1 MAYIQSNAP
10 YQRRKKSTLQI
21 MIELGISLGIIW
33 ILAVIMS
40 FVKLGIKYGLQSI
53 FLMLT
58 SLGTTL
64 VCDVITTVLKN
75 KKDATLKQKIPYDL
89 VHNYSW
95 ITAMIFTL
103 CCPVWTSYYV
113 IIIGSI
119 FATVIAKNVFG
130 GFGKNIFNPA
140 AAGRLFV
147 LLTFDTSAPA
157 GIAGVDSSTGAT
169 LTGVIQS
176 QTGWLGS
183 NALANFGVKD
193 ILFGTYFGAM
203 GEVFSIALLVIGIVL
218 AIREVI
224 NWRIPAFYLGTI
236 AVSSILIALVLGFN
250 NPGLYVLYHLC
261 AGGAMFAAIFMFTDP
276 VTTPTSPLGNC
287 LIGIIGGLLTV
298 LIRIATNNVEGVVY
312 SIMLINTISPAIDHF
327 ITAKTNKNTL
337 VKSSVTFGTA
347 ALSVLLCVGVAWGS
361 NGGREVYAI
370 NGIDL
375 EEYALIENTLNQ
387 KRLKESGYTIAKN
400 PNPIED
406 SSLYSVTKYQL
417 EDGTLTSVKS
427 ESGNYEEIK
436 FDSTYLIKNGKKD
449 VGIILCVKQTYE
461 VLYNDSDT
469 IAYVA
474 FEYGTNNLLDVSYV
488 TLSMSKEDG
497 EVYVDSVVNAI
508 DKLTFENM
516 TASDFAKL
524 KKGNGEGQVNTTST
538 DTFQCAKDIVKK
550 AYSIYS
556 TKGGAK

>member
-33 ILAVIMS
+33 ILAVVMS

-157 GIAGVDSSTGAT
+157 GIAGVDSATGAT

-361 NGGREVYAI
+361 NGGREVYGI
-370 NGIDL
+370 NGIAIED
-375 EEYALIENTLNQ
+375 YNLIVEKLNLQ
-387 KRLKESGYTIAKN
+387 SFKDKNYTIAPVEEKIESEKLYA
-400 PNPIED
+400 PIFYKLGNGEA
-406 SSLYSVTKYQL
+406 
-417 EDGTLTSVKS
+417 TLTKP
-427 ESGNYEEIK
+427 
-436 FDSTYLIKNGKKD
+436 KD
-449 VGIILCVKQTYE
+449 
-461 VLYNDSDT
+461 
-469 IAYVA
+469 
-474 FEYGTNNLLDVSYV
+474 DVSYV
-488 TLSMSKEDG
+488 EVTLDNQYAIIENKNEIGMMYCVRVNQLIETDYG
-497 EVYVDSVVNAI
+497 EQKKYCIAYI
-508 DKLTFENM
+508 GFENSTNKILNISVLQFAATQ
-516 TASDFAKL
+516 TAYSDK
-524 KKGNGEGQVNTTST
+524 VNNALADLDYSSLTTDSLDSFTVSGATFTTSGLKT
-538 DTFQCAKDIVKK
+538 AITT
-550 AYSIYS
+550 AYEIHQAN
-556 TKGGAK
+556 GGAK

>member
-33 ILAVIMS
+33 ILAVVMS

-361 NGGREVYAI
+361 NGGREVYDV
-370 NGIDL
+370 NGIAIED
-375 EEYALIENTLNQ
+375 YNLIMEKLNLQ
-387 KRLKESGYTIAKN
+387 SFKDKNYTIAPVEEKVEN
-400 PNPIED
+400 EKLYAPIFYKLGNGEA
-406 SSLYSVTKYQL
+406 
-417 EDGTLTSVKS
+417 TLTKP
-427 ESGNYEEIK
+427 
-436 FDSTYLIKNGKKD
+436 KD
-449 VGIILCVKQTYE
+449 
-461 VLYNDSDT
+461 
-469 IAYVA
+469 
-474 FEYGTNNLLDVSYV
+474 DVSYV
-488 TLSMSKEDG
+488 EVTLDNQYAIIENKNEIGMMYCVRVNQLIETEYG
-497 EVYVDSVVNAI
+497 EQKKYCIAYI
-508 DKLTFENM
+508 GFENSTNKILNISVLQFAATQ
-516 TASDFAKL
+516 TAYSDK
-524 KKGNGEGQVNTTST
+524 VNNALADLDYSSLTTDSLDSFTVSGATFTTSGLKT
-538 DTFQCAKDIVKK
+538 AITT
-550 AYSIYS
+550 AYEIHQAN
-556 TKGGAK
+556 GGAK

>member
-33 ILAVIMS
+33 ILAVVMS

-157 GIAGVDSSTGAT
+157 GIAGVDSATGAT

-361 NGGREVYAI
+361 NGGREVYGI
-370 NGIDL
+370 NGIAIED
-375 EEYALIENTLNQ
+375 YNLIMEKLNLQ
-387 KRLKESGYTIAKN
+387 SFKDKNYTIAPVEEKVEN
-400 PNPIED
+400 EKLYAPIFYKLGNGEA
-406 SSLYSVTKYQL
+406 
-417 EDGTLTSVKS
+417 TLTKP
-427 ESGNYEEIK
+427 
-436 FDSTYLIKNGKKD
+436 KD
-449 VGIILCVKQTYE
+449 
-461 VLYNDSDT
+461 
-469 IAYVA
+469 
-474 FEYGTNNLLDVSYV
+474 DVSYV
-488 TLSMSKEDG
+488 EVTLDNQYAIIENKNEIGMMYCVRVNQSIETEYG
-497 EVYVDSVVNAI
+497 EQKKYCIAYI
-508 DKLTFENM
+508 GFENS
-516 TASDFAKL
+516 TNKILNISVLQFAATQAAYSDK
-524 KKGNGEGQVNTTST
+524 VNNALADLDYSSLTTDSLDSFTVSGATFTTSGLKT
-538 DTFQCAKDIVKK
+538 AITT
-550 AYSIYS
+550 AYEIHQAN
-556 TKGGAK
+556 GGAK

>member
-33 ILAVIMS
+33 ILAVVMS

-157 GIAGVDSSTGAT
+157 GIAGVDSATGAT

-287 LIGIIGGLLTV
+287 LIGIIGGLITV

-327 ITAKTNKNTL
+327 ITAKTNKNTI

-347 ALSVLLCVGVAWGS
+347 ALSVLLCVGVAWGC
-361 NGGREVYAI
+361 NGGREVYDV
-370 NGIDL
+370 NGIAIED
-375 EEYALIENTLNQ
+375 YNLIMEKLNLQ
-387 KRLKESGYTIAKN
+387 SLKDKNYTIAPVEEKVEN
-400 PNPIED
+400 EKLYAPIFYKLGNGEA
-406 SSLYSVTKYQL
+406 
-417 EDGTLTSVKS
+417 TLTKP
-427 ESGNYEEIK
+427 
-436 FDSTYLIKNGKKD
+436 KD
-449 VGIILCVKQTYE
+449 
-461 VLYNDSDT
+461 
-469 IAYVA
+469 
-474 FEYGTNNLLDVSYV
+474 DVSYV
-488 TLSMSKEDG
+488 EVTLDNQYAIIENKNEIGMMYCVRVNQSIETEYG
-497 EVYVDSVVNAI
+497 EQKKYCIAYI
-508 DKLTFENM
+508 GFENSTNKILNISVLQFAATQ
-516 TASDFAKL
+516 TAYSDK
-524 KKGNGEGQVNTTST
+524 VNNALADLDYSSLTTDSLDSFTVSGATFTTSGLKT
-538 DTFQCAKDIVKK
+538 AITT
-550 AYSIYS
+550 AYEIHQAN
-556 TKGGAK
+556 GGAK

>member
-33 ILAVIMS
+33 ILAVVMS

-361 NGGREVYAI
+361 NGGREVYDV
-370 NGIDL
+370 NGIAIED
-375 EEYALIENTLNQ
+375 YNLIMEKLNLQ
-387 KRLKESGYTIAKN
+387 SFKDKNYTIAPVEEKVEN
-400 PNPIED
+400 EKLYAPIFYKLGNGEA
-406 SSLYSVTKYQL
+406 
-417 EDGTLTSVKS
+417 TLTKP
-427 ESGNYEEIK
+427 
-436 FDSTYLIKNGKKD
+436 KD
-449 VGIILCVKQTYE
+449 
-461 VLYNDSDT
+461 
-469 IAYVA
+469 
-474 FEYGTNNLLDVSYV
+474 DVSYV
-488 TLSMSKEDG
+488 EVTLDNQYAIIENKNEIGMMYCVRVNQLIETDYG
-497 EVYVDSVVNAI
+497 EQKKYCIAYI
-508 DKLTFENM
+508 GFENSTNKILNISVLQFAATQ
-516 TASDFAKL
+516 TAYSDK
-524 KKGNGEGQVNTTST
+524 VNNALADLDYSSLTTDSLDSFTVSGATFTTSGLKT
-538 DTFQCAKDIVKK
+538 AITT
-550 AYSIYS
+550 AYEIHQAN
-556 TKGGAK
+556 GGAK

>member
-33 ILAVIMS
+33 ILAVVMS

-298 LIRIATNNVEGVVY
+298 LIRIATKNVEGVVY

-347 ALSVLLCVGVAWGS
+347 ALSILLCVGVAWGS
-361 NGGREVYAI
+361 NGGREVYDV
-370 NGIDL
+370 NGIAIED
-375 EEYALIENTLNQ
+375 YNLIVEKLNLQ
-387 KRLKESGYTIAKN
+387 SFKDKNYTIAPVEEKVEN
-400 PNPIED
+400 EKLYAPIFYKLGNGEA
-406 SSLYSVTKYQL
+406 
-417 EDGTLTSVKS
+417 TLTKP
-427 ESGNYEEIK
+427 
-436 FDSTYLIKNGKKD
+436 KD
-449 VGIILCVKQTYE
+449 
-461 VLYNDSDT
+461 
-469 IAYVA
+469 
-474 FEYGTNNLLDVSYV
+474 DVSYV
-488 TLSMSKEDG
+488 EVTLDNQYAIIENKNEIGMMYCVRVNQMIETEYG
-497 EVYVDSVVNAI
+497 EQKKYCIAYI
-508 DKLTFENM
+508 GFENS
-516 TASDFAKL
+516 TNKILNISVLQFAATQNTYSDK
-524 KKGNGEGQVNTTST
+524 VNNALEDLDYSSLTTDSLDSFTVSGATFTTSGLKT
-538 DTFQCAKDIVKK
+538 AITT
-550 AYSIYS
+550 AYEIHQAN
-556 TKGGAK
+556 GGAK

>member
-33 ILAVIMS
+33 ILAVVMS

-157 GIAGVDSSTGAT
+157 GIAGVDSATGAT

-361 NGGREVYAI
+361 NGGREVYDV
-370 NGIDL
+370 NGIAIED
-375 EEYALIENTLNQ
+375 YNLIMEKLNLQ
-387 KRLKESGYTIAKN
+387 SFKDKNYTIAPVEEKVEN
-400 PNPIED
+400 EKLYAPIFYKLGNGEA
-406 SSLYSVTKYQL
+406 
-417 EDGTLTSVKS
+417 TLTKP
-427 ESGNYEEIK
+427 
-436 FDSTYLIKNGKKD
+436 KD
-449 VGIILCVKQTYE
+449 
-461 VLYNDSDT
+461 
-469 IAYVA
+469 
-474 FEYGTNNLLDVSYV
+474 DVSYV
-488 TLSMSKEDG
+488 EVTLDNQYAIIENKNEIGIMYCVRVNQMIETDYG
-497 EVYVDSVVNAI
+497 EQKKYCIAYI
-508 DKLTFENM
+508 GFENS
-516 TASDFAKL
+516 TNKILNISVLQFAATQNTYSDK
-524 KKGNGEGQVNTTST
+524 VNNALADLDYSSLTTDSLDSFTVSGATFTTSGLKT
-538 DTFQCAKDIVKK
+538 AITT
-550 AYSIYS
+550 AYEIHQAN
-556 TKGGAK
+556 GGAK

>member
-33 ILAVIMS
+33 ILAVVMS

-298 LIRIATNNVEGVVY
+298 LIRIATKNVEGVVY

-361 NGGREVYAI
+361 NGGREVYDV
-370 NGIDL
+370 NGIAIED
-375 EEYALIENTLNQ
+375 YNLIMEKLNLQ
-387 KRLKESGYTIAKN
+387 SFKDKNYTIAPVEEKVEN
-400 PNPIED
+400 EKLYAPIFYKLGNGEA
-406 SSLYSVTKYQL
+406 
-417 EDGTLTSVKS
+417 TLTKP
-427 ESGNYEEIK
+427 
-436 FDSTYLIKNGKKD
+436 KD
-449 VGIILCVKQTYE
+449 
-461 VLYNDSDT
+461 
-469 IAYVA
+469 
-474 FEYGTNNLLDVSYV
+474 DVSYV
-488 TLSMSKEDG
+488 EVTLDNQYAIIENKNEIGMMYCVRVNQMIETEYG
-497 EVYVDSVVNAI
+497 EQKKYCIAYI
-508 DKLTFENM
+508 GFENSTNKILNISVLQFAATQ
-516 TASDFAKL
+516 TAYSDK
-524 KKGNGEGQVNTTST
+524 VNNALADLDYSSLTTDSLDSFTVSGATFTTSGLKT
-538 DTFQCAKDIVKK
+538 AITT
-550 AYSIYS
+550 AYEIHQAN
-556 TKGGAK
+556 GGAK

>member
-33 ILAVIMS
+33 ILAVVMS

-157 GIAGVDSSTGAT
+157 GIAGVDSATGAT

-218 AIREVI
+218 ALREVI

-361 NGGREVYAI
+361 NGGREVYDV
-370 NGIDL
+370 NGIAIED
-375 EEYALIENTLNQ
+375 YNLIMEKLNLQ
-387 KRLKESGYTIAKN
+387 SFKDKNYTIAPVEEKVEN
-400 PNPIED
+400 EKLYAPIFYKLGNGEA
-406 SSLYSVTKYQL
+406 
-417 EDGTLTSVKS
+417 TLTKP
-427 ESGNYEEIK
+427 
-436 FDSTYLIKNGKKD
+436 KD
-449 VGIILCVKQTYE
+449 
-461 VLYNDSDT
+461 
-469 IAYVA
+469 
-474 FEYGTNNLLDVSYV
+474 DVSYV
-488 TLSMSKEDG
+488 EVTLDNQYAIIENKNEIGIMYCVRVNQSIETEYG
-497 EVYVDSVVNAI
+497 EQKKYCIAYI
-508 DKLTFENM
+508 GFENS
-516 TASDFAKL
+516 TNKILNISVLQFAATQNTYSDK
-524 KKGNGEGQVNTTST
+524 VNNALADLDYSSLTTDSLDSFTVSGATFTTSGLKT
-538 DTFQCAKDIVKK
+538 AITT
-550 AYSIYS
+550 AYEIHQAN
-556 TKGGAK
+556 GGAK

>member
-33 ILAVIMS
+33 ILAVVMS

-157 GIAGVDSSTGAT
+157 GIAGVDSATGAT

-361 NGGREVYAI
+361 NGGREVYGI
-370 NGIDL
+370 NGIAIED
-375 EEYALIENTLNQ
+375 YNLIVEKLNLQ
-387 KRLKESGYTIAKN
+387 SFKDKNYTIAPVEEKIESEKLYA
-400 PNPIED
+400 PIFYKLGNGEA
-406 SSLYSVTKYQL
+406 
-417 EDGTLTSVKS
+417 TLTKP
-427 ESGNYEEIK
+427 
-436 FDSTYLIKNGKKD
+436 KD
-449 VGIILCVKQTYE
+449 
-461 VLYNDSDT
+461 
-469 IAYVA
+469 
-474 FEYGTNNLLDVSYV
+474 DVSYV
-488 TLSMSKEDG
+488 EVTLDNQYAIIENKNEIGMMYCVRVNQSIETEYG
-497 EVYVDSVVNAI
+497 EQKKYCIAYI
-508 DKLTFENM
+508 GFENSTNKILNISVLQFAATQ
-516 TASDFAKL
+516 TAYSDK
-524 KKGNGEGQVNTTST
+524 VNNALADLDYSSLTTDSLDSFTVSGATFTTSGLKT
-538 DTFQCAKDIVKK
+538 AITT
-550 AYSIYS
+550 AYEIHQAN
-556 TKGGAK
+556 GGAK

>member
-33 ILAVIMS
+33 ILAVVMS

-361 NGGREVYAI
+361 NGGREVYDV
-370 NGIDL
+370 NGIAIED
-375 EEYALIENTLNQ
+375 YNLIMEKLNLQ
-387 KRLKESGYTIAKN
+387 SFKDKNYTIAPVEEKVEN
-400 PNPIED
+400 EKLYAPIFYKLGNGEA
-406 SSLYSVTKYQL
+406 
-417 EDGTLTSVKS
+417 TLTKP
-427 ESGNYEEIK
+427 
-436 FDSTYLIKNGKKD
+436 KD
-449 VGIILCVKQTYE
+449 
-461 VLYNDSDT
+461 
-469 IAYVA
+469 
-474 FEYGTNNLLDVSYV
+474 DVSYV
-488 TLSMSKEDG
+488 EVTLDNQYAIIENKNEIGMMYCVRVNQMIETEYG
-497 EVYVDSVVNAI
+497 EQKKYCIAYI
-508 DKLTFENM
+508 GFENS
-516 TASDFAKL
+516 TNKILNISVLQFAATQNTYSDK
-524 KKGNGEGQVNTTST
+524 VNNALADLDYSSLTTDSLDSFTVSGATFTTSGLKT
-538 DTFQCAKDIVKK
+538 AITT
-550 AYSIYS
+550 AYEIHQAN
-556 TKGGAK
+556 GGAK

>member
-33 ILAVIMS
+33 ILAVVMS

-157 GIAGVDSSTGAT
+157 GIAGVDSATGAT

-361 NGGREVYAI
+361 NGGREVYDV
-370 NGIDL
+370 NGIAIED
-375 EEYALIENTLNQ
+375 YNLIMEKLNLQ
-387 KRLKESGYTIAKN
+387 SFKDKNYTIAPVEEKVEN
-400 PNPIED
+400 EKLYAPIFYKLGNGEA
-406 SSLYSVTKYQL
+406 
-417 EDGTLTSVKS
+417 TLTKP
-427 ESGNYEEIK
+427 
-436 FDSTYLIKNGKKD
+436 KD
-449 VGIILCVKQTYE
+449 
-461 VLYNDSDT
+461 
-469 IAYVA
+469 
-474 FEYGTNNLLDVSYV
+474 DVSYV
-488 TLSMSKEDG
+488 EVTLDNQYAIIENKNEIGIMYCVRVNQMIETDYG
-497 EVYVDSVVNAI
+497 EQKKYCIAYI
-508 DKLTFENM
+508 GFENSTNKILNISVLQFAATQ
-516 TASDFAKL
+516 TAYSDK
-524 KKGNGEGQVNTTST
+524 VNNALADLDYSSLTTDSLDSFTVSGATFTTSGLKT
-538 DTFQCAKDIVKK
+538 AITT
-550 AYSIYS
+550 AYEIHQAN
-556 TKGGAK
+556 GGAK

>member
-33 ILAVIMS
+33 ILAVVMS

-157 GIAGVDSSTGAT
+157 GIAGVDSATGAT

-361 NGGREVYAI
+361 NGGREVYGI
-370 NGIDL
+370 NGIAIED
-375 EEYALIENTLNQ
+375 YNLIMEKLNLQ
-387 KRLKESGYTIAKN
+387 SFKDKNYTIAPVEEKIESEKLYA
-400 PNPIED
+400 PIFYKLGNGEA
-406 SSLYSVTKYQL
+406 
-417 EDGTLTSVKS
+417 TLTKP
-427 ESGNYEEIK
+427 
-436 FDSTYLIKNGKKD
+436 KD
-449 VGIILCVKQTYE
+449 
-461 VLYNDSDT
+461 
-469 IAYVA
+469 
-474 FEYGTNNLLDVSYV
+474 DVSYV
-488 TLSMSKEDG
+488 EVTLDNQYAIIENKNEIGMMYCVRVNQSIETEYG
-497 EVYVDSVVNAI
+497 EQKKYCIAYI
-508 DKLTFENM
+508 GFENSTNKILNISVLQFAATQ
-516 TASDFAKL
+516 TAYSDK
-524 KKGNGEGQVNTTST
+524 VNNALADLDYSSLTTDSLDSFTVSGATFTTSGLKT
-538 DTFQCAKDIVKK
+538 AITT
-550 AYSIYS
+550 AYEIHQAN
-556 TKGGAK
+556 GGAK

>member
-33 ILAVIMS
+33 ILAVVMS

-157 GIAGVDSSTGAT
+157 GIAGVDSATGAT

-218 AIREVI
+218 ALREVI

-347 ALSVLLCVGVAWGS
+347 ALSVLLCVGVAWGC
-361 NGGREVYAI
+361 NGGREVYDV
-370 NGIDL
+370 NGIAIED
-375 EEYALIENTLNQ
+375 YNLIMEKLNLQ
-387 KRLKESGYTIAKN
+387 SLKDKNYTIAPVEEKVEN
-400 PNPIED
+400 EKLYAPIFYKLGNGEA
-406 SSLYSVTKYQL
+406 
-417 EDGTLTSVKS
+417 TLTKP
-427 ESGNYEEIK
+427 
-436 FDSTYLIKNGKKD
+436 KD
-449 VGIILCVKQTYE
+449 
-461 VLYNDSDT
+461 
-469 IAYVA
+469 
-474 FEYGTNNLLDVSYV
+474 DVSYV
-488 TLSMSKEDG
+488 EVTLDNQYAIIENKNEIGMMYCVRVNQSIETEYG
-497 EVYVDSVVNAI
+497 EQKKYCIAYI
-508 DKLTFENM
+508 GFENSTNKILNISVLQFAATQ
-516 TASDFAKL
+516 TAYSDK
-524 KKGNGEGQVNTTST
+524 VNNALADLDYSSLTTDSLDSFTVSGATFTTSGLKT
-538 DTFQCAKDIVKK
+538 AITT
-550 AYSIYS
+550 AYEIHQAN
-556 TKGGAK
+556 GGAK

>member
-33 ILAVIMS
+33 ILAVVMS

-183 NALANFGVKD
+183 DALANFGVKD

-218 AIREVI
+218 ALREVI

-287 LIGIIGGLLTV
+287 LIGIIGGLITV

-327 ITAKTNKNTL
+327 ITAKTNKNTI

-347 ALSVLLCVGVAWGS
+347 ALSVLLCVGVAWGC
-361 NGGREVYAI
+361 NGGREVYDV
-370 NGIDL
+370 NGIAIED
-375 EEYALIENTLNQ
+375 YNLIMEKLNLQ
-387 KRLKESGYTIAKN
+387 SLKDKNYTIAPVEEKVEN
-400 PNPIED
+400 EKLYAPIFYKLGNGEA
-406 SSLYSVTKYQL
+406 
-417 EDGTLTSVKS
+417 TLTKP
-427 ESGNYEEIK
+427 
-436 FDSTYLIKNGKKD
+436 KD
-449 VGIILCVKQTYE
+449 
-461 VLYNDSDT
+461 
-469 IAYVA
+469 
-474 FEYGTNNLLDVSYV
+474 DVSYV
-488 TLSMSKEDG
+488 EVTLDNQYAIIENKNEIGMMYCVRVNQSIETEYG
-497 EVYVDSVVNAI
+497 EQKKYCIAYI
-508 DKLTFENM
+508 GFENSTNKILNISVLQFAATQ
-516 TASDFAKL
+516 TAYSDK
-524 KKGNGEGQVNTTST
+524 VNNALADLDYSSLTTDSLDSFTVSGATFTTSGLKT
-538 DTFQCAKDIVKK
+538 AITT
-550 AYSIYS
+550 AYEIHQAN
-556 TKGGAK
+556 GGAK

>member
-33 ILAVIMS
+33 ILAVVMS

-218 AIREVI
+218 ALREVI

-361 NGGREVYAI
+361 NGGREVYDV
-370 NGIDL
+370 NGIAIED
-375 EEYALIENTLNQ
+375 YNLIMEKLNLQ
-387 KRLKESGYTIAKN
+387 SLKDKNYTIAPVEEKVEN
-400 PNPIED
+400 EKLYAPIFYKLGNGEA
-406 SSLYSVTKYQL
+406 
-417 EDGTLTSVKS
+417 TLTKP
-427 ESGNYEEIK
+427 
-436 FDSTYLIKNGKKD
+436 KD
-449 VGIILCVKQTYE
+449 
-461 VLYNDSDT
+461 
-469 IAYVA
+469 
-474 FEYGTNNLLDVSYV
+474 DVSYV
-488 TLSMSKEDG
+488 EVTLDNQYAIIENKNEIGMMYCVRVNQSIETEYG
-497 EVYVDSVVNAI
+497 EQKKYCIAYI
-508 DKLTFENM
+508 GFENSTNKILNISVLQFAATQ
-516 TASDFAKL
+516 TAYSDK
-524 KKGNGEGQVNTTST
+524 VNNALADLDYSSLTTDSLDSFTVSGATFTTSGLKT
-538 DTFQCAKDIVKK
+538 AITT
-550 AYSIYS
+550 AYEIHQAN
-556 TKGGAK
+556 GGAK

>member
-33 ILAVIMS
+33 ILAVVMS

-157 GIAGVDSSTGAT
+157 GIAGVDSATGAT

-361 NGGREVYAI
+361 NGGREVYDV
-370 NGIDL
+370 NGIAIED
-375 EEYALIENTLNQ
+375 YNLIVEKLNLQ
-387 KRLKESGYTIAKN
+387 SFKDKNYTIAPVEEKVEN
-400 PNPIED
+400 EKLYAPIFYKLGNGEA
-406 SSLYSVTKYQL
+406 
-417 EDGTLTSVKS
+417 TLTKP
-427 ESGNYEEIK
+427 
-436 FDSTYLIKNGKKD
+436 KD
-449 VGIILCVKQTYE
+449 
-461 VLYNDSDT
+461 
-469 IAYVA
+469 
-474 FEYGTNNLLDVSYV
+474 DVSYV
-488 TLSMSKEDG
+488 EVTLDNQYAIIENKNEIGMMYCVRVNQLIETDYG
-497 EVYVDSVVNAI
+497 EQKKYCIAYI
-508 DKLTFENM
+508 GFENS
-516 TASDFAKL
+516 TNKILNISVLQFAATQNTYSDK
-524 KKGNGEGQVNTTST
+524 VNNALADLDYSSLTTDSLDSFTVSGATFTTSGLKT
-538 DTFQCAKDIVKK
+538 AITT
-550 AYSIYS
+550 AYEIHQAN
-556 TKGGAK
+556 GGAK

>member
-33 ILAVIMS
+33 ILAVVMS

-312 SIMLINTISPAIDHF
+312 SIMLINTISPALDHF

-361 NGGREVYAI
+361 NGGREVYDV
-370 NGIDL
+370 NGIAIED
-375 EEYALIENTLNQ
+375 YNLIMEKLNLQ
-387 KRLKESGYTIAKN
+387 SFKDKNYTIAPVEEKVEN
-400 PNPIED
+400 EKLYAPIFYKLGNGEA
-406 SSLYSVTKYQL
+406 
-417 EDGTLTSVKS
+417 TLTKP
-427 ESGNYEEIK
+427 
-436 FDSTYLIKNGKKD
+436 KD
-449 VGIILCVKQTYE
+449 
-461 VLYNDSDT
+461 
-469 IAYVA
+469 
-474 FEYGTNNLLDVSYV
+474 DVSYV
-488 TLSMSKEDG
+488 EVTLDNQYAIIENKNEIGIMYCVRVNQMIETEYG
-497 EVYVDSVVNAI
+497 EQKKYCIAYI
-508 DKLTFENM
+508 GFENS
-516 TASDFAKL
+516 TNKILNISVLQFAATQNTYSDK
-524 KKGNGEGQVNTTST
+524 VNNALADLDYSSLTTDSLDSFTVSGATFTTSGLKT
-538 DTFQCAKDIVKK
+538 AITT
-550 AYSIYS
+550 AYEIHQAN
-556 TKGGAK
+556 GGAK

>member
-33 ILAVIMS
+33 ILAVVMS

-361 NGGREVYAI
+361 NGGREVYDV
-370 NGIDL
+370 NGIAIED
-375 EEYALIENTLNQ
+375 YNLIMEKLNLQ
-387 KRLKESGYTIAKN
+387 SLKDKNYTIAPVEEKVEN
-400 PNPIED
+400 EKLYAPIFYKLGNGEA
-406 SSLYSVTKYQL
+406 
-417 EDGTLTSVKS
+417 TLTKP
-427 ESGNYEEIK
+427 
-436 FDSTYLIKNGKKD
+436 KD
-449 VGIILCVKQTYE
+449 
-461 VLYNDSDT
+461 
-469 IAYVA
+469 
-474 FEYGTNNLLDVSYV
+474 DVSYV
-488 TLSMSKEDG
+488 EVTLDNQYAIKENKNEIGMMYCVRVNQMIETEYG
-497 EVYVDSVVNAI
+497 EQKKYCIAYI
-508 DKLTFENM
+508 GFENSTNKILNISVLQFAATQ
-516 TASDFAKL
+516 TAYSDK
-524 KKGNGEGQVNTTST
+524 VNNALADLDYSSLTTDSLDSFTVSGATFTTSGLKT
-538 DTFQCAKDIVKK
+538 AITT
-550 AYSIYS
+550 AYEIHQAN
-556 TKGGAK
+556 GGAK

>member
-33 ILAVIMS
+33 ILAVVMS

-157 GIAGVDSSTGAT
+157 GIAGVDSATGAT

-203 GEVFSIALLVIGIVL
+203 GQVFSIALLVIGIVL

-361 NGGREVYAI
+361 NGGREVYGI
-370 NGIDL
+370 NGIAIED
-375 EEYALIENTLNQ
+375 YNLIMEKLNLQ
-387 KRLKESGYTIAKN
+387 SFKDKNYTIAPVEEKVEN
-400 PNPIED
+400 EKLYAPIFYKLGNGEA
-406 SSLYSVTKYQL
+406 
-417 EDGTLTSVKS
+417 TLTKP
-427 ESGNYEEIK
+427 
-436 FDSTYLIKNGKKD
+436 KD
-449 VGIILCVKQTYE
+449 
-461 VLYNDSDT
+461 
-469 IAYVA
+469 
-474 FEYGTNNLLDVSYV
+474 DVSYV
-488 TLSMSKEDG
+488 EVTLDNQYAIIENKNEIGMMYCVRVNQSIETEYG
-497 EVYVDSVVNAI
+497 EQKKYCIAYI
-508 DKLTFENM
+508 GFENSTNKILNISVLQFAATQ
-516 TASDFAKL
+516 TAYSDK
-524 KKGNGEGQVNTTST
+524 VNNELADLDYSSLTTDSLDSFTVSGATFTTSGLKT
-538 DTFQCAKDIVKK
+538 AITT
-550 AYSIYS
+550 AYKIHQAN
-556 TKGGAK
+556 GGAK

>member
-33 ILAVIMS
+33 ILAVVMS

-361 NGGREVYAI
+361 NGGREVYDV
-370 NGIDL
+370 NGIAIED
-375 EEYALIENTLNQ
+375 YNLIMEKLNLQ
-387 KRLKESGYTIAKN
+387 SFKDKNYTIAPVEEKVEN
-400 PNPIED
+400 EKLYAPIFYKLGNGEA
-406 SSLYSVTKYQL
+406 
-417 EDGTLTSVKS
+417 TLTKP
-427 ESGNYEEIK
+427 
-436 FDSTYLIKNGKKD
+436 KD
-449 VGIILCVKQTYE
+449 
-461 VLYNDSDT
+461 
-469 IAYVA
+469 
-474 FEYGTNNLLDVSYV
+474 DVSYV
-488 TLSMSKEDG
+488 EVTLDNQYAIIENKNEIGMMYCVRVNQSIETEYG
-497 EVYVDSVVNAI
+497 EQKKYCIAYI
-508 DKLTFENM
+508 GFENSTNKILNISVLQFAATQ
-516 TASDFAKL
+516 TAYSDK
-524 KKGNGEGQVNTTST
+524 VNNALADLDYSSLTTDSLDSFTVSGATFTTSGLKT
-538 DTFQCAKDIVKK
+538 AITTAHEIHQAN
-550 AYSIYS
+550 
-556 TKGGAK
+556 GGAK

>member
-33 ILAVIMS
+33 ILAVVMS

-157 GIAGVDSSTGAT
+157 GIAGVDSATGAT

-361 NGGREVYAI
+361 NGGREVYDV
-370 NGIDL
+370 NGIAIED
-375 EEYALIENTLNQ
+375 YNLIMEKLNLQ
-387 KRLKESGYTIAKN
+387 SFKDKNYTIAPVEEKVEN
-400 PNPIED
+400 EKLYAPIFYKLGNGEA
-406 SSLYSVTKYQL
+406 
-417 EDGTLTSVKS
+417 TLTKP
-427 ESGNYEEIK
+427 
-436 FDSTYLIKNGKKD
+436 KD
-449 VGIILCVKQTYE
+449 
-461 VLYNDSDT
+461 
-469 IAYVA
+469 
-474 FEYGTNNLLDVSYV
+474 DVSYV
-488 TLSMSKEDG
+488 EVTLDNQYAIIENKNEIGMMYCVRVNQLIETDYG
-497 EVYVDSVVNAI
+497 EQKKYCIAYI
-508 DKLTFENM
+508 GFENS
-516 TASDFAKL
+516 TNKILNISVLQFAATQNTYSDK
-524 KKGNGEGQVNTTST
+524 VNNALADLDYSSLTTDSLDSFTVSGATFTTSGLKT
-538 DTFQCAKDIVKK
+538 AITT
-550 AYSIYS
+550 AYEIHQAN
-556 TKGGAK
+556 GGAK

>member
-33 ILAVIMS
+33 ILAVVMS

-157 GIAGVDSSTGAT
+157 GIAGVDSATGAT

-218 AIREVI
+218 ALREVI

-327 ITAKTNKNTL
+327 ITAKTNKNSL
-337 VKSSVTFGTA
+337 IKSSVTFGTA

-361 NGGREVYAI
+361 NGGREVYDV
-370 NGIDL
+370 NGIAIED
-375 EEYALIENTLNQ
+375 YNLIMEKLNLQ
-387 KRLKESGYTIAKN
+387 SFKDKNYTIAPVEEKVEN
-400 PNPIED
+400 EKLYAPIFYKLGNGEA
-406 SSLYSVTKYQL
+406 
-417 EDGTLTSVKS
+417 TLTKP
-427 ESGNYEEIK
+427 
-436 FDSTYLIKNGKKD
+436 KD
-449 VGIILCVKQTYE
+449 
-461 VLYNDSDT
+461 
-469 IAYVA
+469 
-474 FEYGTNNLLDVSYV
+474 DVSYV
-488 TLSMSKEDG
+488 EVTLDNQYAIIENKNEIGMMYCVRVNQSIETEYG
-497 EVYVDSVVNAI
+497 EQKKYCIAYI
-508 DKLTFENM
+508 GFENSTNKILNISVLQFAATQ
-516 TASDFAKL
+516 TAYSDK
-524 KKGNGEGQVNTTST
+524 VNNALADLDYSSLTTDSLDSFTVSGATFTTSGLKT
-538 DTFQCAKDIVKK
+538 AITT
-550 AYSIYS
+550 AYEIHQAN
-556 TKGGAK
+556 GGAK

>member
-21 MIELGISLGIIW
+21 MIELGISLCIIW
-33 ILAVIMS
+33 ILAVVMS

-157 GIAGVDSSTGAT
+157 GIAGVDSATGAT

-218 AIREVI
+218 ALREVI

-327 ITAKTNKNTL
+327 ITAKTNKNSL
-337 VKSSVTFGTA
+337 IKSSVTFGTA

-361 NGGREVYAI
+361 NGGREVYDV
-370 NGIDL
+370 NGIAIED
-375 EEYALIENTLNQ
+375 YNLIMEKLNLQ
-387 KRLKESGYTIAKN
+387 SFKDKNYTIAPVEEKVEN
-400 PNPIED
+400 EKLYAPIFYKLGNGEA
-406 SSLYSVTKYQL
+406 
-417 EDGTLTSVKS
+417 TLTKP
-427 ESGNYEEIK
+427 
-436 FDSTYLIKNGKKD
+436 KD
-449 VGIILCVKQTYE
+449 
-461 VLYNDSDT
+461 
-469 IAYVA
+469 
-474 FEYGTNNLLDVSYV
+474 DVSYV
-488 TLSMSKEDG
+488 EVTLDNQYAIIENKNEIGMMYCVRVNQSIETEYG
-497 EVYVDSVVNAI
+497 EQKKYCIAYI
-508 DKLTFENM
+508 GFENSTNKILNISVLQFAATQ
-516 TASDFAKL
+516 TAYSDK
-524 KKGNGEGQVNTTST
+524 VNNALADLDYSSLTTDSLDSFTVSGATFTTSGLKT
-538 DTFQCAKDIVKK
+538 AITT
-550 AYSIYS
+550 AYEIHQAN
-556 TKGGAK
+556 GGAK

>member
-33 ILAVIMS
+33 ILAVVMS

-147 LLTFDTSAPA
+147 LLPFDTSAPA

-298 LIRIATNNVEGVVY
+298 LIRIATNNVEAVVY

-361 NGGREVYAI
+361 NGGREVYGI
-370 NGIDL
+370 NGIAIED
-375 EEYALIENTLNQ
+375 YNLIMEKLNLQ
-387 KRLKESGYTIAKN
+387 SFKDKNYTIAPVEEKVEN
-400 PNPIED
+400 EKLYAPIFYKLGNGEA
-406 SSLYSVTKYQL
+406 
-417 EDGTLTSVKS
+417 TLTKP
-427 ESGNYEEIK
+427 
-436 FDSTYLIKNGKKD
+436 KD
-449 VGIILCVKQTYE
+449 
-461 VLYNDSDT
+461 
-469 IAYVA
+469 
-474 FEYGTNNLLDVSYV
+474 DVSYV
-488 TLSMSKEDG
+488 EVTLDNQYAIIENKNEIGIMYCVRVNQMIETDYG
-497 EVYVDSVVNAI
+497 EQKKYCIAYI
-508 DKLTFENM
+508 GFENS
-516 TASDFAKL
+516 TNKILNISVLQFAATQNTYSDK
-524 KKGNGEGQVNTTST
+524 VNNALADLDYSSLTTDSLDSFTVSGATFTTSGLKT
-538 DTFQCAKDIVKK
+538 AITT
-550 AYSIYS
+550 AYEIHQAN
-556 TKGGAK
+556 GGAK

>member
-33 ILAVIMS
+33 ILAVVMS

-361 NGGREVYAI
+361 NGGREVYDV
-370 NGIDL
+370 NGIAIED
-375 EEYALIENTLNQ
+375 YNLIMEKLNLQ
-387 KRLKESGYTIAKN
+387 SFKDKNYTIAPVEEKVEN
-400 PNPIED
+400 EKLYAPIFYKLGNGEA
-406 SSLYSVTKYQL
+406 
-417 EDGTLTSVKS
+417 TLTKP
-427 ESGNYEEIK
+427 
-436 FDSTYLIKNGKKD
+436 KD
-449 VGIILCVKQTYE
+449 
-461 VLYNDSDT
+461 
-469 IAYVA
+469 
-474 FEYGTNNLLDVSYV
+474 DVSYV
-488 TLSMSKEDG
+488 EVTLDNQYAIIENKNEIGIMYCVRVNQMIETEYG
-497 EVYVDSVVNAI
+497 EQKKYCIAYI
-508 DKLTFENM
+508 GFENSTNKILNISVLQFAATQ
-516 TASDFAKL
+516 TAYSDK
-524 KKGNGEGQVNTTST
+524 VNNALADLDYSSLTTDSLDSFTVSGATFTTSGLKT
-538 DTFQCAKDIVKK
+538 AITT
-550 AYSIYS
+550 AYEIHQAN
-556 TKGGAK
+556 GGAK

>member
-1 MAYIQSNAP
+1 MAYKTNPAP
-10 YQRRKKSTLQI
+10 YQRTKKSTLQI
-21 MIELGISLGIIW
+21 MIELGIA
-33 ILAVIMS
+33 LAIVW
-40 FVKLGIKYGLQSI
+40 LAA
-53 FLMLT
+53 
-58 SLGTTL
+58 
-64 VCDVITTVLKN
+64 VITTFIKLGSSFGVKSILLMVVSVAVTFACDAINTVVRN
-75 KKDATLKQKIPYDL
+75 KKDKTLGKKIVYDL
-89 VHNYSW
+89 IHNYSW

-157 GIAGVDSSTGAT
+157 GIAGVDSATGAT

-361 NGGREVYAI
+361 NGGREVYGI
-370 NGIDL
+370 NGIAIED
-375 EEYALIENTLNQ
+375 YNLIMEKLNLQ
-387 KRLKESGYTIAKN
+387 SFKDKNYTIAPVEEKVEN
-400 PNPIED
+400 EKLYAPIFYKLGNGEA
-406 SSLYSVTKYQL
+406 
-417 EDGTLTSVKS
+417 TLTKP
-427 ESGNYEEIK
+427 
-436 FDSTYLIKNGKKD
+436 KD
-449 VGIILCVKQTYE
+449 
-461 VLYNDSDT
+461 
-469 IAYVA
+469 
-474 FEYGTNNLLDVSYV
+474 DVSYV
-488 TLSMSKEDG
+488 EVTLDNQYAIIENKNEIGMMYCVRVNQSIETEYG
-497 EVYVDSVVNAI
+497 EQKKYCIAYI
-508 DKLTFENM
+508 GFENSTNKILNISVLQFAATQ
-516 TASDFAKL
+516 TAYSDK
-524 KKGNGEGQVNTTST
+524 VNNALADLDYSSLTTDSLDSFTVSGATFTTSGLKT
-538 DTFQCAKDIVKK
+538 AITT
-550 AYSIYS
+550 AYEIHQAN
-556 TKGGAK
+556 GGAK

>member
-33 ILAVIMS
+33 ILAVVMS

-183 NALANFGVKD
+183 NSLANFGVKD

-361 NGGREVYAI
+361 NGGREVYGI
-370 NGIDL
+370 NGIAIED
-375 EEYALIENTLNQ
+375 YNLIMEKLNLQ
-387 KRLKESGYTIAKN
+387 SFKDKNYTIAPVEEKVEN
-400 PNPIED
+400 EKLYAPIFYKLGNGEA
-406 SSLYSVTKYQL
+406 
-417 EDGTLTSVKS
+417 TLTKP
-427 ESGNYEEIK
+427 
-436 FDSTYLIKNGKKD
+436 KD
-449 VGIILCVKQTYE
+449 
-461 VLYNDSDT
+461 
-469 IAYVA
+469 
-474 FEYGTNNLLDVSYV
+474 DVSYV
-488 TLSMSKEDG
+488 EVTLDNQYAIIENKNEIGMMYCVRVNQSIETEYG
-497 EVYVDSVVNAI
+497 EQKKYCIAYI
-508 DKLTFENM
+508 GFENSTNKILNISVLQFAATQ
-516 TASDFAKL
+516 TAYSDK
-524 KKGNGEGQVNTTST
+524 VNNALADLDYSSLTTDSLDSFTVSGATFTTSGLKT
-538 DTFQCAKDIVKK
+538 AITT
-550 AYSIYS
+550 AYEIHQAN
-556 TKGGAK
+556 GGAK

>member
-33 ILAVIMS
+33 ILAVVMS

-157 GIAGVDSSTGAT
+157 GIAGVDSATGAT

-183 NALANFGVKD
+183 DALANFGVKD

-361 NGGREVYAI
+361 NGGREVYDV
-370 NGIDL
+370 NGIAIED
-375 EEYALIENTLNQ
+375 YNLIMEKLNLQ
-387 KRLKESGYTIAKN
+387 SFKDKNYTIAPVEEKVEN
-400 PNPIED
+400 EKLYAPIFYKLGNGEA
-406 SSLYSVTKYQL
+406 
-417 EDGTLTSVKS
+417 TLTKP
-427 ESGNYEEIK
+427 
-436 FDSTYLIKNGKKD
+436 KD
-449 VGIILCVKQTYE
+449 E
-461 VLYNDSDT
+461 
-469 IAYVA
+469 
-474 FEYGTNNLLDVSYV
+474 VSYV
-488 TLSMSKEDG
+488 EVTLDNQYAIIENKNEIGMMYCVRVNQMIETEYG
-497 EVYVDSVVNAI
+497 EQKKYCIAYI
-508 DKLTFENM
+508 GFENSTNKILNISVLQFAATQ
-516 TASDFAKL
+516 TAYSDK
-524 KKGNGEGQVNTTST
+524 VNNALADLDYSSLTTDSLDSFTVSGATFTTSGLKT
-538 DTFQCAKDIVKK
+538 AITT
-550 AYSIYS
+550 AYEIHQAN
-556 TKGGAK
+556 GGAK

>member
-33 ILAVIMS
+33 ILAVVMS
-40 FVKLGIKYGLQSI
+40 FVKLGIRYGLQSI

-157 GIAGVDSSTGAT
+157 GIAGVDSATGAT

-361 NGGREVYAI
+361 NGGREVYGI
-370 NGIDL
+370 NGIAIED
-375 EEYALIENTLNQ
+375 YNLIMEKLNLQ
-387 KRLKESGYTIAKN
+387 SFKDKNYTIAPVEEKVEN
-400 PNPIED
+400 EKLYAPIFYKLGNGEA
-406 SSLYSVTKYQL
+406 
-417 EDGTLTSVKS
+417 TLTKP
-427 ESGNYEEIK
+427 
-436 FDSTYLIKNGKKD
+436 KD
-449 VGIILCVKQTYE
+449 
-461 VLYNDSDT
+461 
-469 IAYVA
+469 
-474 FEYGTNNLLDVSYV
+474 DVSYV
-488 TLSMSKEDG
+488 EVPLDNQYAIIENKNEIGMMYCVRVNQMIETEYG
-497 EVYVDSVVNAI
+497 EQKKYCIAYI
-508 DKLTFENM
+508 GFENSTNKILNISVLQFAATQ
-516 TASDFAKL
+516 TAYSDK
-524 KKGNGEGQVNTTST
+524 VNNALADLDYSSLTTDSLDSFTVSGATFTTSGLKT
-538 DTFQCAKDIVKK
+538 AITT
-550 AYSIYS
+550 AYEIHQAN
-556 TKGGAK
+556 GGAK

>member
-33 ILAVIMS
+33 ILAVVMS

-183 NALANFGVKD
+183 DALANFGVKD

-361 NGGREVYAI
+361 NGGREVYGI
-370 NGIDL
+370 NGIAIED
-375 EEYALIENTLNQ
+375 YNLIVEKLNLQ
-387 KRLKESGYTIAKN
+387 SFKDKNYTIAPVEEKVEN
-400 PNPIED
+400 EKLYAPIFYKLGNGEA
-406 SSLYSVTKYQL
+406 
-417 EDGTLTSVKS
+417 TLTKP
-427 ESGNYEEIK
+427 
-436 FDSTYLIKNGKKD
+436 KD
-449 VGIILCVKQTYE
+449 
-461 VLYNDSDT
+461 
-469 IAYVA
+469 
-474 FEYGTNNLLDVSYV
+474 DVSYV
-488 TLSMSKEDG
+488 EVTLDNQYAIIENKNEIGIMYCVRVNQMIETEYG
-497 EVYVDSVVNAI
+497 EQKKYCIAYI
-508 DKLTFENM
+508 GFENSTNKILNISVLQFAATQ
-516 TASDFAKL
+516 TAYSDK
-524 KKGNGEGQVNTTST
+524 VNNALADLDYSSLTTDSLDSFTVSGATFTTSGLKT
-538 DTFQCAKDIVKK
+538 AITTAYEIHQANGGVK
-550 AYSIYS
+550 
-556 TKGGAK
+556 

>member
-33 ILAVIMS
+33 ILAVVMS

-218 AIREVI
+218 ALREVI

-298 LIRIATNNVEGVVY
+298 LIRIATKNVEGVVY

-327 ITAKTNKNTL
+327 ITAKTNKNTI

-361 NGGREVYAI
+361 NGGREVYGI
-370 NGIDL
+370 NGIAIED
-375 EEYALIENTLNQ
+375 YNLIMEKLNLQ
-387 KRLKESGYTIAKN
+387 SFKDKNYTIAPVEEKVEN
-400 PNPIED
+400 EKLYAPIFYKLGNGEA
-406 SSLYSVTKYQL
+406 
-417 EDGTLTSVKS
+417 TLTKP
-427 ESGNYEEIK
+427 
-436 FDSTYLIKNGKKD
+436 KD
-449 VGIILCVKQTYE
+449 
-461 VLYNDSDT
+461 
-469 IAYVA
+469 
-474 FEYGTNNLLDVSYV
+474 DVSYV
-488 TLSMSKEDG
+488 EVTLDNQYAIIENKNEIGMMYCVRVNQSIETEYG
-497 EVYVDSVVNAI
+497 EQKKYCIAYI
-508 DKLTFENM
+508 GFENSTNKILNISVLQFAATQ
-516 TASDFAKL
+516 TAYSDK
-524 KKGNGEGQVNTTST
+524 VNNALADLDYSSLTTDSLDSFTVSGATFTTSGLKT
-538 DTFQCAKDIVKK
+538 AITT
-550 AYSIYS
+550 AYEIHQAN
-556 TKGGAK
+556 GGAK

>member
-33 ILAVIMS
+33 ILAVVMS

-157 GIAGVDSSTGAT
+157 GIAGVDSATGAT

-361 NGGREVYAI
+361 NGGREVYGI
-370 NGIDL
+370 NGIAIED
-375 EEYALIENTLNQ
+375 YNLIMEKLNLQ
-387 KRLKESGYTIAKN
+387 SFKDKNYTIAPVEEKVEN
-400 PNPIED
+400 EKLYAPIFYKLGNGEA
-406 SSLYSVTKYQL
+406 
-417 EDGTLTSVKS
+417 TLTKP
-427 ESGNYEEIK
+427 
-436 FDSTYLIKNGKKD
+436 KD
-449 VGIILCVKQTYE
+449 
-461 VLYNDSDT
+461 
-469 IAYVA
+469 
-474 FEYGTNNLLDVSYV
+474 DVSYV
-488 TLSMSKEDG
+488 EVTLDNQYAIIENKNEIGMMYCVRVNQSIETEYG
-497 EVYVDSVVNAI
+497 EQKKYCIAYI
-508 DKLTFENM
+508 GFENSTNKILNTSVLQFAATQ
-516 TASDFAKL
+516 TAYSDK
-524 KKGNGEGQVNTTST
+524 VNNALADLDYSSLTTDSLDSFTVSGATFTTSGLKT
-538 DTFQCAKDIVKK
+538 AITT
-550 AYSIYS
+550 AYKIHQAN
-556 TKGGAK
+556 GGAK

>member
-33 ILAVIMS
+33 ILAVVMS

-327 ITAKTNKNTL
+327 ITAKTNKNTF

-361 NGGREVYAI
+361 NGGREVYGI
-370 NGIDL
+370 NGIAIED
-375 EEYALIENTLNQ
+375 YNLIMEKLNLQ
-387 KRLKESGYTIAKN
+387 SFKDKNYTIAPVEEKVEN
-400 PNPIED
+400 EKLYAPIFYKLGNGEA
-406 SSLYSVTKYQL
+406 
-417 EDGTLTSVKS
+417 TLTKP
-427 ESGNYEEIK
+427 
-436 FDSTYLIKNGKKD
+436 KD
-449 VGIILCVKQTYE
+449 
-461 VLYNDSDT
+461 
-469 IAYVA
+469 
-474 FEYGTNNLLDVSYV
+474 DVSYV
-488 TLSMSKEDG
+488 EVTLDNQYAIIENKNEIGMMYCVRVNQSIETEYG
-497 EVYVDSVVNAI
+497 EQKKYCIAYI
-508 DKLTFENM
+508 GFENS
-516 TASDFAKL
+516 TNKILNISVLQFAATQNTYSDK
-524 KKGNGEGQVNTTST
+524 VNNALADLDYSSLTTDSLDSFTVSGATFTTSGLKT
-538 DTFQCAKDIVKK
+538 AITT
-550 AYSIYS
+550 AYEIHQAN
-556 TKGGAK
+556 GGAK

>member
-33 ILAVIMS
+33 ILAVVMS

-157 GIAGVDSSTGAT
+157 GIAGVDSATGAT

-361 NGGREVYAI
+361 NGGREVYDV
-370 NGIDL
+370 NGIAIED
-375 EEYALIENTLNQ
+375 YNLIMEKLNLQ
-387 KRLKESGYTIAKN
+387 SFKDKNYTIAPVEEKIESEKLYA
-400 PNPIED
+400 PIFYKLGNGEA
-406 SSLYSVTKYQL
+406 
-417 EDGTLTSVKS
+417 TLTKP
-427 ESGNYEEIK
+427 
-436 FDSTYLIKNGKKD
+436 KD
-449 VGIILCVKQTYE
+449 
-461 VLYNDSDT
+461 
-469 IAYVA
+469 
-474 FEYGTNNLLDVSYV
+474 DVSYV
-488 TLSMSKEDG
+488 EVTLDNQYAIIENKNEIGMMYCVRVNQMIETEYG
-497 EVYVDSVVNAI
+497 EQKKYCIAYI
-508 DKLTFENM
+508 GFENS
-516 TASDFAKL
+516 TNKILNISVLQFAATQNTYSDK
-524 KKGNGEGQVNTTST
+524 VNNALADLDYSSLTTDSLDSFTVSGATFTTSGLKT
-538 DTFQCAKDIVKK
+538 AITT
-550 AYSIYS
+550 AYEIHQAN
-556 TKGGAK
+556 GGAK

>member
-33 ILAVIMS
+33 ILAVVMS

-183 NALANFGVKD
+183 DALANFGVKD

-361 NGGREVYAI
+361 NGGREVYGI
-370 NGIDL
+370 NGIAIED
-375 EEYALIENTLNQ
+375 YNLIMEKLNLQ
-387 KRLKESGYTIAKN
+387 SFKDKNYTIAPVEEKVEN
-400 PNPIED
+400 EKLYAPIFYKLGNGEA
-406 SSLYSVTKYQL
+406 
-417 EDGTLTSVKS
+417 TLTKP
-427 ESGNYEEIK
+427 
-436 FDSTYLIKNGKKD
+436 KD
-449 VGIILCVKQTYE
+449 
-461 VLYNDSDT
+461 
-469 IAYVA
+469 
-474 FEYGTNNLLDVSYV
+474 DVSYV
-488 TLSMSKEDG
+488 EVTLDNQYAIIENKNEIGMMYCVRVNQMIETEYG
-497 EVYVDSVVNAI
+497 EQKKYCIAYI
-508 DKLTFENM
+508 GFENS
-516 TASDFAKL
+516 TNKILNISVLQFAATQNTYSDK
-524 KKGNGEGQVNTTST
+524 VNNALADLDYSSLTTDSLDSFTVSGATFTTSGLKT
-538 DTFQCAKDIVKK
+538 AITT
-550 AYSIYS
+550 AYEIHQAN
-556 TKGGAK
+556 GGAK

>member
-33 ILAVIMS
+33 ILAVVMS

-157 GIAGVDSSTGAT
+157 GIAGVDSATGAT

-183 NALANFGVKD
+183 DALANFGVKD

-361 NGGREVYAI
+361 NGGREVYGI
-370 NGIDL
+370 NGIAIED
-375 EEYALIENTLNQ
+375 YNLIMEKLNLQ
-387 KRLKESGYTIAKN
+387 SFKDKNYTIAPVEEKVEN
-400 PNPIED
+400 EKLYAPIFYKLGNGEA
-406 SSLYSVTKYQL
+406 
-417 EDGTLTSVKS
+417 TLTKP
-427 ESGNYEEIK
+427 
-436 FDSTYLIKNGKKD
+436 KD
-449 VGIILCVKQTYE
+449 
-461 VLYNDSDT
+461 
-469 IAYVA
+469 
-474 FEYGTNNLLDVSYV
+474 DVSYV
-488 TLSMSKEDG
+488 EVTLDNQYAIIENKNEIGMMYCVRVNQSIETEYG
-497 EVYVDSVVNAI
+497 EQKKYCIAYI
-508 DKLTFENM
+508 GFENSTNKILNISVLQFAATQ
-516 TASDFAKL
+516 TAYSDK
-524 KKGNGEGQVNTTST
+524 VNNALADLDYSSLTTDSLDSFTVSGATFTTSGLKT
-538 DTFQCAKDIVKK
+538 AITT
-550 AYSIYS
+550 AYEIHQAN
-556 TKGGAK
+556 GGAK

>member
-33 ILAVIMS
+33 ILAVVMS

-157 GIAGVDSSTGAT
+157 GIAGVDSATGAT

-361 NGGREVYAI
+361 NGGREVYGI
-370 NGIDL
+370 NGIAIED
-375 EEYALIENTLNQ
+375 YNLIMEKLNLQ
-387 KRLKESGYTIAKN
+387 SFKDKNYTIAPVEEKVEN
-400 PNPIED
+400 EKLYAPIFYKLGNGEA
-406 SSLYSVTKYQL
+406 
-417 EDGTLTSVKS
+417 TLTKP
-427 ESGNYEEIK
+427 
-436 FDSTYLIKNGKKD
+436 KD
-449 VGIILCVKQTYE
+449 
-461 VLYNDSDT
+461 
-469 IAYVA
+469 
-474 FEYGTNNLLDVSYV
+474 DVSYV
-488 TLSMSKEDG
+488 EVTLDNQYAIKENKNEIGMMYCVRVNQSIETEYG
-497 EVYVDSVVNAI
+497 EQKKYCIAYI
-508 DKLTFENM
+508 GFENSTNKILNISVLQFAATQ
-516 TASDFAKL
+516 TAYSDK
-524 KKGNGEGQVNTTST
+524 VNNALADLDYSSLTTDSLDSFTVSGATFTTSGLKT
-538 DTFQCAKDIVKK
+538 AITT
-550 AYSIYS
+550 AYEIHQAN
-556 TKGGAK
+556 GGAK